1 MSEIMDL
8 IDRICSRRGWQYNA
22 IQENLVAVEV
32 PLEGKLAGRSQMVF
46 AKIDGEW
53 LRYWAVAGPLESMPL
68 ASVDAEQFFRL
79 LLQYN
84 ADLPTGAYA
93 LIDESLV
100 VLDTQ
105 LIAVADRDEIAA
117 SLLSVATFAD
127 LAEDTFLG
135 GEDAQ

>member
-1 MSEIMDL
+1 MGL

-22 IQENLVAVEV
+22 IQENLVAVDV

-46 AKIDGEW
+46 AKIDGDW
-53 LRYWAVAGPLESMPL
+53 LRYWAVAGAIEEMPI
-68 ASVDAEQFFRL
+68 AQIGAEQLFRL

-93 LIDESLV
+93 LIDDNLV

-105 LIAVADRDEIAA
+105 LIAVADRDEISA

-127 LAEDTFLG
+127 LAEDAFLA
-135 GEDAQ
+135 GEDEQ